1 MWTETKL
8 RENKWLYSK
17 CGSIVLEVCT
27 GKSKTSHCQYQ
38 LLYVNKTQFIS
49 MMKCCATDGCI
60 QTQCTLSLLG

>member
-38 LLYVNKTQFIS
+38 LLYVNKTQ
-49 MMKCCATDGCI
+49 
-60 QTQCTLSLLG
+60 SLFP